1 MSLST
6 HVLDTAHGCPAAG
19 MGVSLYRLSDG
30 VKLRDVVTNHDG
42 RVDGGLLKAEDC
54 LPGLYELRFQ
64 VAAYFRARGVALS
77 DPAFLDEVPLRFG
90 ISGEG
95 HYHVPLL
102 VSPYSYSTYRG
113 S

>member
-19 MGVSLYRLSDG
+19 MAVSLYRLSDG
-30 VKLRDVVTNHDG
+30 VKLRDVVTNQDG
-42 RVDGGLLKAEDC
+42 RVDGGLLGSEDC
-54 LPGLYELRFQ
+54 LPGQYELRFQ
-64 VAAYFRARGVALS
+64 VAAYFRSCGVTLS

-90 ISGEG
+90 ISGPG

-102 VSPYSYSTYRG
+102 VSPFSYSTYRG